1 MGKVDDNKRQKRERL
16 LNKAYEL
23 FTTKGFTNTSISDIV
38 ENADVAK
45 GTFYLYFKDKY
56 DLKDKL
62 VEYKTQELFLV
73 ANTSL
78 EENNIHGLEEQLI
91 FIIDFIVEKLRND
104 EGLLRLI
111 SKNLIM
117 GALRQTLISTEKRD
131 NEVYNNFLKLVEN
144 DEYEYNDIDVLLF
157 TVVELAGSTCFN
169 SIIYNEPLPLD
180 EYKPYLYRTVRLII
194 DSYRKK

>member
-62 VEYKTQELFLV
+62 VEYKTQELFLA
-73 ANTSL
+73 ANASL
-78 EENNIHGLEEQLI
+78 EKDNIKGLEDQLI
-91 FIIDFIVEKLRND
+91 FIIDFIVEKLKND
-104 EGLLRLI
+104 KGLLRLI

-117 GALRQTLISTEKRD
+117 GALRQTLISTERKD
-131 NEVYNNFLKLVEN
+131 NEVYNNFLKLVED

>member
-1 MGKVDDNKRQKRERL
+1 MGKVDDNKRKKRERL

-62 VEYKTQELFLV
+62 VEYKTQELFLA

-78 EENNIHGLEEQLI
+78 EKNNIHGLEEQLI

-104 EGLLRLI
+104 KGLLRLI

-157 TVVELAGSTCFN
+157 TVVELAGSTYFN

-194 DSYRKK
+194 NSYRIK

>member
-62 VEYKTQELFLV
+62 VEYKTQELFLA

-104 EGLLRLI
+104 KGLLRLI

-194 DSYRKK
+194 DSYRIK

>member
-194 DSYRKK
+194 DSYRIK

>member
-23 FTTKGFTNTSISDIV
+23 FTAKGFTNTSISDIV

>member
-1 MGKVDDNKRQKRERL
+1 MGKVDDNKRQKRARL

-62 VEYKTQELFLV
+62 VEYKTQELFLE

-78 EENNIHGLEEQLI
+78 VEENIIGLEEQLI
-91 FIIDFIVEKLRND
+91 FIIDFIVEKLKND
-104 EGLLRLI
+104 KGLLRLI

-117 GALRQTLISTEKRD
+117 GALRQTLISTEKRN
-131 NEVYNNFLKLVEN
+131 NEVYNNFLKLVEA
-144 DEYEYNDIDVLLF
+144 DEYEYTDIDVLLF

-194 DSYRKK
+194 DSYRIK

>member
-23 FTTKGFTNTSISDIV
+23 FTAKGFTNTSISDIV

-73 ANTSL
+73 ANTNL

-194 DSYRKK
+194 DSYRIK

>member
-62 VEYKTQELFLV
+62 VEYKTQELFLD
-73 ANTSL
+73 ANSSL
-78 EENNIHGLEEQLI
+78 IKENIIGLEKQLI

-104 EGLLRLI
+104 KGLLRLI

-117 GALRQTLISTEKRD
+117 GALRQTLISSEKTD
-131 NEVYNNFLKLVEN
+131 NVVYNNFLKLVET
-144 DEYEYNDIDVLLF
+144 DEYEYTDIDVLLF

-180 EYKPYLYRTVRLII
+180 ECKPYLYRTVRLII
-194 DSYRKK
+194 DSFRIK

>member
-1 MGKVDDNKRQKRERL
+1 MGKVDDNKRKKRERL

-23 FTTKGFTNTSISDIV
+23 FTAKGFTNTSISDIV

-62 VEYKTQELFLV
+62 VEYKTQELFLA

-78 EENNIHGLEEQLI
+78 EKNNIHGLEEQLI

-104 EGLLRLI
+104 KGLLRLI

-157 TVVELAGSTCFN
+157 TVVELAGSTYFN

-194 DSYRKK
+194 NSYRIK

>member
-1 MGKVDDNKRQKRERL
+1 MGKVDDNKRQKRKRL

-62 VEYKTQELFLV
+62 VEYKTQELFLA

-104 EGLLRLI
+104 KGLLRLI

-117 GALRQTLISTEKRD
+117 GALRQTLISTEKKD

-194 DSYRKK
+194 NIYRIK

>member
-1 MGKVDDNKRQKRERL
+1 MGKVDDNKRKKRERL

-73 ANTSL
+73 ANTNL

-104 EGLLRLI
+104 KGLLRLI

>member
-23 FTTKGFTNTSISDIV
+23 FTAKGFTNTSISDIV

-73 ANTSL
+73 ANTNL

-144 DEYEYNDIDVLLF
+144 DEYEYNDLDVLLF

>member
-1 MGKVDDNKRQKRERL
+1 MGKVDDNKRKKRERL

-23 FTTKGFTNTSISDIV
+23 FTTEGLTNTSISDIV

-45 GTFYLYFKDKY
+45 GTFYLYFKEKY

-73 ANTSL
+73 ANTNL

-91 FIIDFIVEKLRND
+91 FIIDFIVDKLRND
-104 EGLLRLI
+104 KGLLRLI

>member
-73 ANTSL
+73 ANTNL

-104 EGLLRLI
+104 KGLLRLI

>member
-38 ENADVAK
+38 ENANVAK

-62 VEYKTQELFLV
+62 VEYKTQELFLA

-78 EENNIHGLEEQLI
+78 EKNNIHGLEEQLI

-104 EGLLRLI
+104 KGLLRLI

-144 DEYEYNDIDVLLF
+144 DEYEYTDIDVLLF

-194 DSYRKK
+194 NSYRIK

>member
-23 FTTKGFTNTSISDIV
+23 FTAKGFTNTSISDIV

-62 VEYKTQELFLV
+62 VEYKTQELFLA

-78 EENNIHGLEEQLI
+78 EKNNIHGLEEQLI

-104 EGLLRLI
+104 KGLLRLI

>member
-45 GTFYLYFKDKY
+45 GTFYLYFKDKN

-73 ANTSL
+73 ANTNL

>member
-62 VEYKTQELFLV
+62 VEYKTQELFLD
-73 ANTSL
+73 ANSSL
-78 EENNIHGLEEQLI
+78 IKENIIGLEKQLI

-104 EGLLRLI
+104 KGLLRLI

-117 GALRQTLISTEKRD
+117 GALRQTLISSEKTD
-131 NEVYNNFLKLVEN
+131 NVVYNNFLKLVET
-144 DEYEYNDIDVLLF
+144 DEYEYTDIDVYFL
-157 TVVELAGSTCFN
+157 ERIRYYNNLAKKGNF
-169 SIIYNEPLPLD
+169 
-180 EYKPYLYRTVRLII
+180 RTFLHGWLNRIFALI
-194 DSYRKK
+194 DFVNKL

>member
-62 VEYKTQELFLV
+62 VEYKTQELFLA

-104 EGLLRLI
+104 KGLLRLI

-117 GALRQTLISTEKRD
+117 GALRQTLISTDKRD
-131 NEVYNNFLKLVEN
+131 NEVYNNFLKLIEN
-144 DEYEYNDIDVLLF
+144 DESEYNDIDVLLF

-194 DSYRKK
+194 DSYRIK

>member
-62 VEYKTQELFLV
+62 VEYKTQELFLA

-78 EENNIHGLEEQLI
+78 EKNNIHGLEEQLI

-104 EGLLRLI
+104 KGLLGLI

-194 DSYRKK
+194 NSYRIK

>member
-16 LNKAYEL
+16 LNKANEL

-73 ANTSL
+73 ANTNL

>member
-73 ANTSL
+73 ANTNL

-91 FIIDFIVEKLRND
+91 FIIDFIVDKLRND
-104 EGLLRLI
+104 KGLLRLI

-157 TVVELAGSTCFN
+157 TVVEVAGSTCFN

>member
-62 VEYKTQELFLV
+62 VEYKTQELFLA

-78 EENNIHGLEEQLI
+78 EKNNIHGLEEQLI

-104 EGLLRLI
+104 KGLLRLI

-194 DSYRKK
+194 NSYRIK

>member
-1 MGKVDDNKRQKRERL
+1 MGKVDDNKRQKRKRL

-62 VEYKTQELFLV
+62 VEYKTQELFLA

-104 EGLLRLI
+104 KGLLRLI

-194 DSYRKK
+194 NIYRIK

>member
-23 FTTKGFTNTSISDIV
+23 FTAKGFTNTSISDIV

-73 ANTSL
+73 ANTNL

-104 EGLLRLI
+104 KGLLRLI

-194 DSYRKK
+194 NSYRIK

>member
-45 GTFYLYFKDKY
+45 GTFYLYFNDKY

-62 VEYKTQELFLV
+62 VEYKTQELFLA
-73 ANTSL
+73 ANASL
-78 EENNIHGLEEQLI
+78 EKDNIKGLEDQLI
-91 FIIDFIVEKLRND
+91 FIIDFIVEKLKND
-104 EGLLRLI
+104 KGLLRLI

-117 GALRQTLISTEKRD
+117 GALRQTLISTERKD
-131 NEVYNNFLKLVEN
+131 NEVYNNFLKLVED

>member
-62 VEYKTQELFLV
+62 VEYKTQELFLA

-78 EENNIHGLEEQLI
+78 EKNNIHGLEEQLI

-104 EGLLRLI
+104 KGLLRLI

-144 DEYEYNDIDVLLF
+144 DEYEYYDIDVLLF

>member
-16 LNKAYEL
+16 LNKDYEL

-45 GTFYLYFKDKY
+45 GTFYLYFNDKY

-62 VEYKTQELFLV
+62 VEYKTQELFLA
-73 ANTSL
+73 ANASL
-78 EENNIHGLEEQLI
+78 EKDNIKGLEDQLI
-91 FIIDFIVEKLRND
+91 FIIDFIVEKLKND
-104 EGLLRLI
+104 KGLLRLI

-117 GALRQTLISTEKRD
+117 GALRQTLISTERKD
-131 NEVYNNFLKLVEN
+131 NEVYNNFLKLVED

>member
-1 MGKVDDNKRQKRERL
+1 MGKVDDNKRKKRERL

-62 VEYKTQELFLV
+62 VEYKTQELFLA

-78 EENNIHGLEEQLI
+78 EKNNIHGLEEQLI

-104 EGLLRLI
+104 KGLLRLI

>member
-73 ANTSL
+73 ANTNL

>member
-38 ENADVAK
+38 KNADVAK

-73 ANTSL
+73 ANISL

-104 EGLLRLI
+104 KGLLRLI

-180 EYKPYLYRTVRLII
+180 EYKPCLYRTVRLII
-194 DSYRKK
+194 NSYRIK

>member
-1 MGKVDDNKRQKRERL
+1 MGKVDDNKRKKRERL

-73 ANTSL
+73 ANTNL
-78 EENNIHGLEEQLI
+78 AENNIHGLEEQLI
-91 FIIDFIVEKLRND
+91 FIIDFIVDKLRND
-104 EGLLRLI
+104 KGLLRLI

-194 DSYRKK
+194 NSYRIK

>member
-62 VEYKTQELFLV
+62 VEYKTQELFLD
-73 ANTSL
+73 ANSSL
-78 EENNIHGLEEQLI
+78 IKENIIGLEKQLI
-91 FIIDFIVEKLRND
+91 FIIDFIVERLRND
-104 EGLLRLI
+104 KGLLRLI

-117 GALRQTLISTEKRD
+117 GALRQTLISSERTD
-131 NEVYNNFLKLVEN
+131 NVVYNNFLKLVET
-144 DEYEYNDIDVLLF
+144 DEYEYTDIDVLLF

-194 DSYRKK
+194 DSYRIK

>member
-1 MGKVDDNKRQKRERL
+1 MGKVDDNKRQKRARL

-62 VEYKTQELFLV
+62 VEYKTQELFLE

-78 EENNIHGLEEQLI
+78 VEENIIGLEEQLI
-91 FIIDFIVEKLRND
+91 FIIDFIVEKLKND
-104 EGLLRLI
+104 KGLLRLI

-117 GALRQTLISTEKRD
+117 GALRQTLISTEKIN
-131 NEVYNNFLKLVEN
+131 NEVYNNFLKLVEA
-144 DEYEYNDIDVLLF
+144 DEYEYIDIDVLLF

-194 DSYRKK
+194 DSYRIK